1 MTGAAPRIGIFGS
14 AFDPP
19 HNAHVALVRAALE
32 QLALDRLLVFPTG
45 QAWHK
50 ARSLSDA
57 DHRLAMARLA
67 FEGVGRVDVDE
78 RELRR
83 HGPTYT
89 IDTLTEVQAQHPAA
103 QLFLIV
109 GGDQA
114 AALPSWHRWRDILD
128 IAIISIASRGHPTLE
143 RAGFYAENAGLDSES
158 GRFQPLLLPPMDLS
172 ATGVRDRV
180 AAGLGIDHLVPA
192 PVARYIDQHHLY
204 VTP

>member
-1 MTGAAPRIGIFGS
+1 MTGAAPRIGLFGS

-19 HNAHVALVRAALE
+19 HNAHLALAHAALE
-32 QLALDRLLVFPTG
+32 QLALDALLVLPTG

-50 ARSLSDA
+50 TRPLSDA
-57 DHRLAMARLA
+57 RHRLAMARLA
-67 FEGVGRVDVDE
+67 FGGIERVAVDD

-83 HGPTYT
+83 PGPTYT

-114 AALPSWHRWRDILD
+114 AALPGWHRWRDILK
-128 IAIISIASRGHPTLE
+128 IAIISIASRGQPTLDM
-143 RAGFYAENAGLDSES
+143 GVLGAENAVADGQN
-158 GRFQPLLLPPMDLS
+158 GRFQPLQLPLMDLS
-172 ATGVRDRV
+172 ATAVRERV

-204 VTP
+204 LAP

>member
-1 MTGAAPRIGIFGS
+1 MTGAAPRIGLFGS

-19 HNAHVALVRAALE
+19 HNAHLALAHAALE
-32 QLALDRLLVFPTG
+32 QLALDALLVLPTG

-50 ARSLSDA
+50 TRPLSDA
-57 DHRLAMARLA
+57 RHRLAMARLA
-67 FEGVGRVDVDE
+67 FGGIERVAVDD

-83 HGPTYT
+83 PGPTYT

-114 AALPSWHRWRDILD
+114 AALPGWHRWRDILK
-128 IAIISIASRGHPTLE
+128 IAIISIASRVHPALGRTQSD
-143 RAGFYAENAGLDSES
+143 AENALPGGEG
-158 GRFQPLLLPPMDLS
+158 GRFLPLQLPLMDLS
-172 ATGVRDRV
+172 ATTVRERV

-204 VTP
+204 LAP

>member
-1 MTGAAPRIGIFGS
+1 MTGAAPRIGLFGS

-19 HNAHVALVRAALE
+19 HNAHLALAHAALE
-32 QLALDRLLVFPTG
+32 QLALDALLVLPTG

-50 ARSLSDA
+50 TRPLSDA
-57 DHRLAMARLA
+57 RHRLAMARLA
-67 FEGVGRVDVDE
+67 FGGIERVAVDD

-83 HGPTYT
+83 PGPTYT

-114 AALPSWHRWRDILD
+114 AALPGWHRWRDILK
-128 IAIISIASRGHPTLE
+128 IAIISIASRGQPTLDM
-143 RAGFYAENAGLDSES
+143 GVLGAENAVADGQN
-158 GRFQPLLLPPMDLS
+158 GRFQPLRLPLMDLS
-172 ATGVRDRV
+172 ATAVRERV

-204 VTP
+204 LAP

>member
-1 MTGAAPRIGIFGS
+1 MTDAASRIGLFGS

-19 HNAHVALVRAALE
+19 HNAHLALARAALE
-32 QLALDRLLVFPTG
+32 QLALDRLLVLPTG

-50 ARSLSDA
+50 ARPLSDA
-57 DHRLAMARLA
+57 GHRLAMARLA
-67 FEGVGRVDVDE
+67 FDSIERVAVDD

-114 AALPSWHRWRDILD
+114 TALPGWHRWRDILK
-128 IAIISIASRGHPTLE
+128 IAIISIASRGRLALGE
-143 RAGFYAENAGLDSES
+143 ARSDAEKALPDGES
-158 GRFQPLLLPPMDLS
+158 GRFLPLQLPLMDLS
-172 ATGVRDRV
+172 ATTVRERV

-204 VTP
+204 LAP

>member
-1 MTGAAPRIGIFGS
+1 MTGPAPRIGIFGS

-19 HNAHVALVRAALE
+19 HNAHVALVRAALA
-32 QLALDRLLVFPTG
+32 QLALDHLLVFPTG

-50 ARSLSDA
+50 ARPLSEA
-57 DHRLAMARLA
+57 RHRLAMARLA
-67 FEGVGRVDVDE
+67 FDGIERVNVDD

-83 HGPTYT
+83 TGPTYT
-89 IDTLTEVQAQHPAA
+89 VDTLTEVQAQHPGA

-114 AALPSWHRWRDILD
+114 SALPGWHRWRDILK
-128 IAIISIASRGHPTLE
+128 IATISIASRGRPALE
-143 RAGFYAENAGLDSES
+143 QAGFDAENAGLDGQN
-158 GRFQPLLLPPMDLS
+158 GRFLSLQLPLMDLS
-172 ATGVRDRV
+172 ATTVRERV

-204 VTP
+204 LAP